1 MFHGMT
7 HVVDAIERAF
17 DDTYDHDTLA
27 RVAWSTIAEPGD
39 RRVCSLIGELGAA
52 PALDA
57 LVDDQLEA
65 LPGAPLAELRAEVLP
80 RLSLPT
86 IVGALAV
93 TVEERIRL
101 LTPSSISWPT
111 QLNDLGKRAPLG
123 LWVRGDHS
131 QLRMASVAVTG
142 GRTATAFG
150 FRACSDLA
158 WGLADR
164 AYTVMAGGSYGID
177 SAAHRA
183 ALKAGG
189 RTVAVMASPVTE
201 LFPIGNVALLEEII
215 GDGAVVSERPP
226 CTTAS
231 RWRFSRRNRL
241 LGAFATKT
249 IVVEAG
255 EKAGAL
261 ATAEE
266 ARVLGRAVGAVPG
279 PLKSASSAG
288 CIELI
293 QRHGAVP
300 VNSLEAALALGS

>member
-39 RRVCSLIGELGAA
+39 RRVGSLVSELGAA
-52 PALDA
+52 AALDA
-57 LVDDQLEA
+57 LVDIQLDT
-65 LPGAPLAELRAEVLP
+65 LPGTPLAELRAEVLP
-80 RLSLPT
+80 HLSLPT
-86 IVGALAV
+86 VVGALAV
-93 TVEERIRL
+93 TVEEQLRL
-101 LTPSSISWPT
+101 LTPCSVAWPT
-111 QLNDLGKRAPLG
+111 QLNDLGTRAPLS

-150 FRACSDLA
+150 FRAASDLA

-164 AYTVMAGGSYGID
+164 GYAVMAGGSYGID
-177 SAAHRA
+177 AAAHRA
-183 ALKAGG
+183 ALKAAG
-189 RTVAVMASPVTE
+189 RTVAVLASPVTE
-201 LFPIGNVALLEEII
+201 LFPIGNASLLEEVLA
-215 GDGAVVSERPP
+215 DGAIVSERPP
-226 CTTAS
+226 CTPAS
-231 RWRFSRRNRL
+231 RWRFTRRSRL
-241 LGAFATKT
+241 LGALASKT

-279 PLKSASSAG
+279 PLNSARSAG
-288 CIELI
+288 CVGLIE
-293 QRHGAVP
+293 HDGATP
-300 VNSLEAALALGS
+300 VSGLAAALTFGS